1 MLPQASFHQ
10 IHAARFS
17 SQQEASCSGVQKC
30 GRALAPRD
38 EKREV
43 RERFLP
49 FICHAHEC
57 CTAKLTCVRY

>member
-43 RERFLP
+43 RERFFTFYMSCP
-49 FICHAHEC
+49 
-57 CTAKLTCVRY
+57 